1 MLGQGTLWFK
11 GWLIPILRI
20 TALLVVKFWWLW
32 TEKGVCSVSELQTR
46 PEHWI
51 MKHRVIHSLNS
62 RTKSAYHSVGSPSLI
77 VRTCF
82 GSGWARWRVSGEQ
95 SALAHS
101 VHLRVKAHFW
111 LPLWRVRRMRRAQ
124 HGMLNHLL
132 AAFAE
137 FELKK
142 VEIWVELLG
151 QGVYLLH
158 VFLSLDFFIECFAS
172 VHIPK

>member
-51 MKHRVIHSLNS
+51 MKQRVIYSLNS
-62 RTKSAYHSVGSPSLI
+62 RTKGAYHPAGSPSLF

-82 GSGWARWRVSGEQ
+82 SSGWARWRISGEQ
-95 SALAHS
+95 SALTHL
-101 VHLRVKAHFW
+101 VHLRVEAHFW
-111 LPLWRVRRMRRAQ
+111 FPLWRVRWIKRAQ

-137 FELKK
+137 FKLKK
-142 VEIWVELLG
+142 VKIRVELLG
-151 QGVYLLH
+151 
-158 VFLSLDFFIECFAS
+158 
-172 VHIPK
+172 